1 MHHVGAPYRK
11 SATSGRYK
19 YSGSTA
25 ISMFLICHMILRD
38 LIFKGLYDFM
48 GGHLSW

>member
-19 YSGSTA
+19 YSSSTA

-38 LIFKGLYDFM
+38 LIFKRLYDFM